1 MEAMDIY
8 DILVEDSIAT
18 PSEISLVTSVTSL
31 YEESYLDILF
41 IRTGCRSIEEYQR
54 D

>member
-8 DILVEDSIAT
+8 HILVEDRIAT
-18 PSEISLVTSVTSL
+18 PEEISLVTSVTSL

-41 IRTGCRSIEEYQR
+41 LRTGCRSIEEYKK